1 MWQITSL
8 SPKALFRLKDQFE
21 ALGILEDE
29 MELTWDE
36 DIQVT
41 TSSGPLLLEP
51 DVVGM
56 PATAVVTV
64 EMYQNKEQ
72 NRVDEVRMVEDDTNK
87 TPGKAAK
94 KPSPKSNSGTSRR
107 ALR

>member
-1 MWQITSL
+1 
-8 SPKALFRLKDQFE
+8 
-21 ALGILEDE
+21 

-56 PATAVVTV
+56 AATAVVTV

-72 NRVDEVRMVEDDTNK
+72 NRVDEVRMPEDDDTSNK
-87 TPGKAAK
+87 GSSKSK
-94 KPSPKSNSGTSRR
+94 KPSSKSNSGSSRR